1 MHWTKVHATLP
12 QSSVWETDYHVRIVW
27 TTMMALCG
35 LDGIC
40 RLSEAS
46 VYRAA
51 NVKEEEA
58 AEAIRILSSPDPK
71 SKDPSNGGRRIKKV
85 NGGFQLLNYFKY
97 RQVKTP
103 DQKASYMRD
112 YMREYRKKN
121 TKPKWK
127 EAFTREANAAV
138 IKQFP
143 DNLPPDVK
151 TALENFI
158 SYRHAL
164 ATKSERKAD
173 AVRLNS
179 EMVQSLF
186 DATVSVLEQVEPSK
200 VANKLENA
208 IQAGYRSPNLYS
220 LYEQ

>member
-1 MHWTKVHATLP
+1 
-12 QSSVWETDYHVRIVW
+12 
-27 TTMMALCG
+27 
-35 LDGIC
+35 
-40 RLSEAS
+40 
-46 VYRAA
+46 
-51 NVKEEEA
+51 
-58 AEAIRILSSPDPK
+58 
-71 SKDPSNGGRRIKKV
+71 
-85 NGGFQLLNYFKY
+85 
-97 RQVKTP
+97 
-103 DQKASYMRD
+103 MRD

-158 SYRHAL
+158 SYRHSL

-186 DATVSVLEQVEPSK
+186 DATVSVLERVEPSK